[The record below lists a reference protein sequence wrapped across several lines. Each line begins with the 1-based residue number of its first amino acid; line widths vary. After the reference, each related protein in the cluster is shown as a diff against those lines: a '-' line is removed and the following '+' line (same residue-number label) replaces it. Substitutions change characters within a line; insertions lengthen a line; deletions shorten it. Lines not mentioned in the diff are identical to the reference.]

1 MNEVIQEH
9 TYPAGKRLQLVRG
22 DITTEA
28 VGAIV
33 NAANAHLQHGGG
45 VAAVIARKGGRVI
58 RDESNAWV
66 REHGPVSHSQ
76 PAYTRAGNLPCRYV
90 IHAVG
95 PVWGDGDED
104 AKLAAAVRG
113 SMERAVELELD
124 SLALPAI
131 STGIFSF
138 PKARAAGVIFEAI
151 EDYFSNNPETP
162 LELVRLI
169 LYDRPTLDA
178 FTEVWEAHSLS
189 GGAGAA

>member
-1 MNEVIQEH
+1 MNVVIQEH
-9 TYPAGKRLQLVRG
+9 TYPSGKRLQLVRG
-22 DITTEA
+22 DITEEE

-33 NAANAHLQHGGG
+33 NAANARLRHGGG
-45 VAAVIARKGGRVI
+45 VAAVIARKGGRAI

-66 REHGPVSHSQ
+66 REHGPVIHSQ
-76 PAYTRAGNLPCRYV
+76 PAYTSAGNLPCRYV

-104 AKLAAAVRG
+104 AKLAAAVLG
-113 SMERAVELELD
+113 SMELAVELELD

-131 STGIFSF
+131 STGIFGF

-151 EDYFSNNPETP
+151 GDYFSKNPESP
-162 LELVRLI
+162 LEFVRLI

-178 FTEVWEAHSLS
+178 FTAAWEAHGF
-189 GGAGAA
+189 GGRTGDA